1 MSERHAKTSRVA
13 IALVLALTAT
23 GALAASAVETA
34 IATRQ
39 AGYKKMGAAFKAIN
53 EELKKGSP
61 DVKLIAANSVIVNA
75 QSKQIPNWFP
85 KGSGAEAGFKT
96 KAKPGIWAEP
106 AKFAAAGVKLQ
117 TEAGKLQTIAA
128 AGNLDAIQAQV
139 KATGGACKACHEP
152 YRAED

>member
-1 MSERHAKTSRVA
+1 MSERHAKTNRAA

-23 GALAASAVETA
+23 GALAASAAETA

-61 DVKLIAANSVIVNA
+61 DVKLIAANSAIVNA
-75 QSKQIPNWFP
+75 QSQQIPKWFP
-85 KGSGAEAGFKT
+85 KGSGVEAGFKT
-96 KAKPGIWAEP
+96 KAKPAIWTEP

-117 TEAGKLQTIAA
+117 TEAGKLQTFAA
-128 AGNLDAIQAQV
+128 AGNLDGVKAQV
-139 KATGGACKACHEP
+139 RAVGGACKACHEP